1 MGIDLGGPFVD
12 ALRSALQASKPLVE
26 TLGKMAKAF
35 SEANPKTQEYIM
47 KMIALAA
54 SVGPVLKVFGK
65 MTSIFGKQFQQCLK
79 PREISIA
86 SGRNLSIILLLG
98 F

>member
-35 SEANPKTQEYIM
+35 QKPI
-47 KMIALAA
+47 
-54 SVGPVLKVFGK
+54 LK
-65 MTSIFGKQFQQCLK
+65 LK
-79 PREISIA
+79 NI
-86 SGRNLSIILLLG
+86 
-98 F
+98 